1 MATACAF
8 SPVFLPRMISTSI
21 ILSTGE
27 KKWMPM
33 KFFGRA
39 EFFASPVIG
48 MVEVLDAKI
57 ADGLMIASAFS
68 VTPFLTSESS
78 NTASM
83 TRSQP
88 SSCA

>member
-1 MATACAF
+1 
-8 SPVFLPRMISTSI
+8 MISTSG

-33 KFFGRA
+33 NCAGRFDA
-39 EFFASPVIG
+39 CASPVIG
-48 MVEVLDAKI
+48 SVEVLLANTAFFGI
-57 ADGLMIASAFS
+57 TASVFA
-68 VTPFLTSESS
+68 VTSALISRFS

-88 SSCA
+88 ARSS